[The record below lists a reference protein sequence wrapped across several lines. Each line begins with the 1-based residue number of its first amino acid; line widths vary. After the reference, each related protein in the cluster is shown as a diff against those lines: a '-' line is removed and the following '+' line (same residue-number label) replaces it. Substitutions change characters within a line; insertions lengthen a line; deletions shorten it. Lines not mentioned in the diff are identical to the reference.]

1 MDPIEL
7 PDLLSDKHD
16 DHFILRE
23 GAAGL
28 FMAASKFPKIRETR
42 APKVAELQD
51 IASKLEDKFQYLLD
65 APTEDD
71 EDNPTVLR
79 WSRKLGEQYVSSEK
93 EGKFTKFALYHR
105 KGKWVDEA

>member
-1 MDPIEL
+1 
-7 PDLLSDKHD
+7 
-16 DHFILRE
+16 
-23 GAAGL
+23 
-28 FMAASKFPKIRETR
+28 MAASKFPKIRETR